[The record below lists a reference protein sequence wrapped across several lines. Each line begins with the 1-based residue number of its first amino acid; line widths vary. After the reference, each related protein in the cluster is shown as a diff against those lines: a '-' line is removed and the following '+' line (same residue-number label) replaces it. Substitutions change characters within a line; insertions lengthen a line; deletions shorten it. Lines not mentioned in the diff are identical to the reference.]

1 MRRICEE
8 YQKRIVAIENS
19 KYDIE
24 KEVDRKDYKIDELN
38 IAVSDLRGKL

>member
-8 YQKRIVAIENS
+8 YQKRIAAIEDS

-24 KEVDRKDYKIDELN
+24 KAVDKKAYKIDELN